1 MSFSALPAAA
11 AWRHHEARLGFEVA
25 HFQSASQGYHIN
37 GCTTA
42 VEDGQSWVVSY
53 AIRLDE
59 TWTTRS
65 ARIAGRSA
73 SGIRH
78 ARLETDGRGRWRVDG
93 EAAPHLDG
101 CLDVDLES
109 SAMTNA
115 LPVHRMGLR
124 VGARASAPAAYVR
137 ALDLRVERLDQDYA
151 RTADEGRHQRYD
163 YAAPVFDFACR
174 LAHWHRRSSPH
185 HGTPDQL
192 VMGGHERSTPSLS
205 KHAYRRF
212 TRLQSVTPG

>member
-1 MSFSALPAAA
+1 MSFSVLPVSA
-11 AWRHHEARLGFEVA
+11 AWHHRGARLGFEVA
-25 HFQSASQGYHIN
+25 YFQPAGHGYHIN

-42 VEDGQSWVVSY
+42 VEDGQSWMVSY

-65 ARIAGRSA
+65 ARITGRSA

-78 ARLETDGRGRWRVDG
+78 ARLEADGLGRWRVDG
-93 EAAPHLDG
+93 QAASRLDG
-101 CLDVDLES
+101 CLDIDLES

-115 LPVHRMGLR
+115 MPVHRMDLPI
-124 VGARASAPAAYVR
+124 GARASAPAAYVR
-137 ALDLRVERLDQDYA
+137 ALDLSAGRLDQDYL

-174 LAHWHRRSSPH
+174 LIYDES
-185 HGTPDQL
+185 GL
-192 VMGGHERSTPSLS
+192 VLD
-205 KHAYRRF
+205 Y
-212 TRLQSVTPG
+212 PGIAVRAL